1 MTTEVRV
8 VSMRF
13 HRSRRLFDCVDTF
26 VCPTRFTADLL
37 VESGIAASKVAVIPT
52 FTISASAGWDEVG
65 TSEGYALYLG
75 RISPEKGV
83 DLLID
88 AAIAN
93 PALRLKVTG
102 RTDGPYA
109 AGLKGRVEEAGI
121 SDRVEFVGFVCGSEK
136 ESLIAGASC
145 VCCPSTWFENMP
157 NAVLEAYAHA
167 KPVVAFDIG
176 CMPELVKNGET
187 GIVVPLGDVTRLGE
201 AIASVCADPCEA
213 KRMGDGAK
221 RYVDFE
227 YSADRPLELLL
238 QVFQGR

>member
-1 MTTEVRV
+1 M
-8 VSMRF
+8 
-13 HRSRRLFDCVDTF
+13 DAF

-37 VESGIAASKVAVIPT
+37 IESGVDASRVAVVPT
-52 FTISASAGWDEVG
+52 FTALSTVPTSLEAG
-65 TSEGYALYLG
+65 EGEGCALYLG

-102 RTDGPYA
+102 RTDDPYA
-109 AGLKGRVEEAGI
+109 ASLVERVEEAEAT
-121 SDRVEFVGFVCGSEK
+121 DRIEFVGFVQGAEK
-136 ESLIAGASC
+136 ETLISRASC

-157 NAVLEAYAHA
+157 NAVLEAYAHG

-187 GIVVPLGDVTRLGE
+187 GIVVPLGNAVQLGE
-201 AIASVCADPCEA
+201 AVESLCADSGEATCMGREA
-213 KRMGDGAK
+213 KRF
-221 RYVDFE
+221 VE
-227 YSADRPLELLL
+227 SECSADRHLKLLL
-238 QVFQGR
+238 QIFQGRR